1 MLHPKHSKSTST
13 SDISIGKSSINA
25 IKLNVGGFVGN
36 IDITNDTIVWSH
48 QHSKEPTVL
57 VSSSLAEGVDLKDD
71 LSRFQ
76 IIIKLPFANLQD
88 VRIKKKSK
96 MGDWY
101 LNNMFMKFVQ
111 QCGRST
117 RNIDDFS
124 KTYVLDGSFWYW
136 FHKAKEKGW
145 FSGNFLRRIKK

>member
-1 MLHPKHSKSTST
+1 MSNGHPKMIANDQNKVVCDLLIHSRGQLELDNLLAIEMKKGNS
-13 SDISIGKSSINA
+13 KINSQKDKNRL
-25 IKLNVGGFVGN
+25 KLL
-36 IDITNDTIVWSH
+36 TTW
-48 QHSKEPTVL
+48 E
-57 VSSSLAEGVDLKDD
+57 E
-71 LSRFQ
+71 
-76 IIIKLPFANLQD
+76 NLECVRNTMLGAF

>member
-1 MLHPKHSKSTST
+1 MSVFDH
-13 SDISIGKSSINA
+13 I
-25 IKLNVGGFVGN
+25 
-36 IDITNDTIVWSH
+36 
-48 QHSKEPTVL
+48 
-57 VSSSLAEGVDLKDD
+57 
-71 LSRFQ
+71 
-76 IIIKLPFANLQD
+76 
-88 VRIKKKSK
+88 IKKKSK